1 MTEDNAGRAESTG
14 SGSGRETRARGRR
27 RMKRA
32 LPVPVVAAVAA
43 GLVGGL
49 SGVVVVRHFED
60 SDHAPPA
67 AIGGAPVRNASAG
80 GVGGAGSVSAVAA
93 AVRSSVVELR
103 VTSRRGSVTGSGVV
117 LDTAGRI
124 LTNDHV
130 VAGMGSGGLTVVF
143 ADGRTAAGTVSASDA
158 AHDLAVVRVSGVG
171 GLTPAVL
178 GDSASLQVGDGVV
191 AFGSPLGLGGT
202 VTSGVVGALNRP
214 ITTSGE
220 SAVVPDDASG
230 VRTSPIAAT
239 DSNTV
244 TYPAIQTDVAFG
256 SGSSG
261 GPLVD
266 LSGRVVGIDSA
277 IYDTTSEGGND
288 PPRSGS
294 SGGSGAAADAG
305 SVGITFAIP
314 IDVVKTFLNTLGPDA

>member
-1 MTEDNAGRAESTG
+1 MTEDNAGSAESTG
-14 SGSGRETRARGRR
+14 IETRAPGRR
-27 RMKRA
+27 RVRRT
-32 LPVPVVAAVAA
+32 LSVPVVAAVVA
-43 GLVGGL
+43 GLIGGL
-49 SGVVVVRHFED
+49 SGVVVVRHFEN
-60 SDHAPPA
+60 SDHSPPA
-67 AIGGAPVRNASAG
+67 AVGGAPVRNASAG
-80 GVGGAGSVSAVAA
+80 GGAGSVSAVAA

-103 VTSRRGSVTGSGVV
+103 VTSRRGSVTGSGLV

-130 VAGMGSGGLTVVF
+130 VAGVGSGGLTVVF
-143 ADGRTAAGTVSASDA
+143 ADGRTAAGSVSASDA

-178 GDSASLQVGDGVV
+178 GDSASLQVGDEVV

-230 VRTSPIAAT
+230 ARTSPIAAT
-239 DSNTV
+239 DANTV

-277 IYDTTSEGGND
+277 IYDTTSQDGND
-288 PPRSGS
+288 LPW
-294 SGGSGAAADAG
+294 GGSGGGSGSAEADAG

-314 IDVVKTFLNTLGPDA
+314 IDVAKAFLNTLGSDA

>member
-14 SGSGRETRARGRR
+14 SKTRAPDRR
-27 RMKRA
+27 RVKRA
-32 LPVPVVAAVAA
+32 LPVPVVAAVVA

-60 SDHAPPA
+60 ADHAPPA

-80 GVGGAGSVSAVAA
+80 GGAGSVSAVAA

-130 VAGMGSGGLTVVF
+130 VTGAGPGGLTVVF
-143 ADGRTAAGTVSASDA
+143 ADGRIAAGTVSASDA

-239 DSNTV
+239 DANTV
-244 TYPAIQTDVAFG
+244 TYQAIQTDVAFG

-288 PPRSGS
+288 LPWGGS
-294 SGGSGAAADAG
+294 SGGSGGGAEADAG

>member
-1 MTEDNAGRAESTG
+1 MTEDNAGRAQSTG
-14 SGSGRETRARGRR
+14 SETRTPGRR
-27 RMKRA
+27 RLKRA
-32 LPVPVVAAVAA
+32 LPVPVVAAVVA

-60 SDHAPPA
+60 FDHAPPA

-80 GVGGAGSVSAVAA
+80 GGAGSVSAVAA

-130 VAGMGSGGLTVVF
+130 VAGAGPGGLTVVF

-178 GDSASLQVGDGVV
+178 GDSASLRVGDGVV

-202 VTSGVVGALNRP
+202 VTSGVVSALNRP

-220 SAVVPDDASG
+220 RAVVPDDASG
-230 VRTSPIAAT
+230 VRSSPIAAT

-277 IYDTTSEGGND
+277 IYDTTSEGGD
-288 PPRSGS
+288 DLPRGGI
-294 SGGSGAAADAG
+294 SGGGGIGAEADAG
-305 SVGITFAIP
+305 GVGITFAIP
-314 IDVVKTFLNTLGPDA
+314 IDVVKTFLSTLGPDA

>member
-1 MTEDNAGRAESTG
+1 MTEDNAGRAQSTG
-14 SGSGRETRARGRR
+14 SETRTPGRR
-27 RMKRA
+27 RLKRA
-32 LPVPVVAAVAA
+32 LPVPVVAAVVA

-80 GVGGAGSVSAVAA
+80 GGGSVSAVAA

-130 VAGMGSGGLTVVF
+130 VAGAGSGGLTVVF
-143 ADGRTAAGTVSASDA
+143 ADGRTAVGTVSASDA

-178 GDSASLQVGDGVV
+178 GDSASLRVGDGVV
-191 AFGSPLGLGGT
+191 AFGSPLGLEGT
-202 VTSGVVGALNRP
+202 VTSGVVSALNRP

-220 SAVVPDDASG
+220 RAVVPDDASG
-230 VRTSPIAAT
+230 VRGSPIAAT

-277 IYDTTSEGGND
+277 IYDTTSEGGGD
-288 PPRSGS
+288 LPRGGN
-294 SGGSGAAADAG
+294 SGGGGIGAEADAG
-305 SVGITFAIP
+305 GVGITFAIP
-314 IDVVKTFLNTLGPDA
+314 IDVVRTFLNTLGPDA

>member
-1 MTEDNAGRAESTG
+1 MTEDNAGSAESTG
-14 SGSGRETRARGRR
+14 IETRAPGRR
-27 RMKRA
+27 RVKRA
-32 LPVPVVAAVAA
+32 FLVPAVAVVVA

-67 AIGGAPVRNASAG
+67 AVGGVPVHNASAS
-80 GVGGAGSVSAVAA
+80 GGAGSVSAVAA

-130 VAGMGSGGLTVVF
+130 VAGAGSGGVTVVF
-143 ADGRTAAGTVSASDA
+143 ADGRAAAGTVSASDA

-230 VRTSPIAAT
+230 ARTSPIAAT

-277 IYDTTSEGGND
+277 IYDTTSEGGD
-288 PPRSGS
+288 DLPR
-294 SGGSGAAADAG
+294 GGSGVEADAG

-314 IDVVKTFLNTLGPDA
+314 IDVAKTFLNTLGPDA